1 MGSIRMGSTKVASGT
16 QCAQAIWAHR
26 PSVVGFMAPPRTG
39 HKMQPFTGDDNTRGA
54 AEVVEGG
61 PPAVVVSVP
70 DDEDDDDDDEEEE
83 EEEEEVDTVEAADV
97 SKKISCNGVFFL
109 LPPSSKS
116 MLYF

>member
-1 MGSIRMGSTKVASGT
+1 
-16 QCAQAIWAHR
+16 
-26 PSVVGFMAPPRTG
+26 
-39 HKMQPFTGDDNTRGA
+39 MQPFTGDDNTRGA
-54 AEVVEGG
+54 AEVVEGE
-61 PPAVVVSVP
+61 PAAVVVSVP

>member
-1 MGSIRMGSTKVASGT
+1 
-16 QCAQAIWAHR
+16 
-26 PSVVGFMAPPRTG
+26 MAPPRTG
-39 HKMQPFTGDDNTRGA
+39 HKMQPFTGDDNTGGA
-54 AEVVEGG
+54 AEVVEGR
-61 PPAVVVSVP
+61 PAAVVVSVL
-70 DDEDDDDDDEEEE
+70 DGDNDDDDDDEEEEEE

>member
-1 MGSIRMGSTKVASGT
+1 
-16 QCAQAIWAHR
+16 
-26 PSVVGFMAPPRTG
+26 
-39 HKMQPFTGDDNTRGA
+39 MQPFTGDDNTRGA

-83 EEEEEVDTVEAADV
+83 EEEEEEVDTVEAADV